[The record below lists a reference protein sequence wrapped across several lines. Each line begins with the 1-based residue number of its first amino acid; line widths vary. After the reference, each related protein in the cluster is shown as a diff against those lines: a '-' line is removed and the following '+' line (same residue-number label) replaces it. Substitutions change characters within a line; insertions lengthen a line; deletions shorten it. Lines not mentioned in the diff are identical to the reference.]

1 MKKNGPKIAIMLY
14 TAILHPIITC
24 LIWLSYF
31 HKLFLLLD
39 INTKKEPEHL
49 IEKILM
55 FIVDT
60 EKGIGLYTGM
70 YILPVLMVIGS
81 IILYIWIRKK
91 KYLDLL
97 QAKILLLVADI
108 LFIAMMG
115 VVAVKCNE
123 LGFERAFVMGV
134 PALFTLGVSGLLFII
149 LLIFVLSECM
159 DRKKVKT

>member
-1 MKKNGPKIAIMLY
+1 MKKNGKKIAIMLY

-31 HKLFLLLD
+31 HKLFLLMD

-60 EKGIGLYTGM
+60 EQGIWVLGL
-70 YILPVLMVIGS
+70 YILPVLMVISS

-91 KYLDLL
+91 QYLDLI

-123 LGFERAFVMGV
+123 LEFERAFVMGF
-134 PALFTLGVSGLLFII
+134 PALFTLGVSGLLFIA
-149 LLIFVLSECM
+149 LLEVVLIEYM